1 MKYFLFIFLNSFL
14 LNAQVVTNEITE
26 NAKKEK
32 LFEKKTDLKD
42 TKEENIIDF
51 FYKNLDDV
59 RKIDNVLSFRFYQKT
74 PYNKFKEIM
83 ENKNNRFGK
92 MLEKKILKIE
102 YSKDKMKVI
111 FLLEVKYLNETTKEQ
126 ILMIKESVTDNYSII
141 EYVVM

>member
-92 MLEKKILKIE
+92 ILEKKILKIE

>member
-1 MKYFLFIFLNSFL
+1 
-14 LNAQVVTNEITE
+14 
-26 NAKKEK
+26 
-32 LFEKKTDLKD
+32 
-42 TKEENIIDF
+42 
-51 FYKNLDDV
+51 
-59 RKIDNVLSFRFYQKT
+59 
-74 PYNKFKEIM
+74 M

-92 MLEKKILKIE
+92 ILEKKILKIE